1 MNGLTRYAEGIR
13 HLDLLATPLILDS
26 DQQTRER
33 VKTGLK
39 RLNRDRS
46 SEVEEVK
53 EEFR

>member
-1 MNGLTRYAEGIR
+1 LG
-13 HLDLLATPLILDS
+13 LLATPLLLNS
-26 DQQTRER
+26 DHQTRER

-46 SEVEEVK
+46 TEIEEIK